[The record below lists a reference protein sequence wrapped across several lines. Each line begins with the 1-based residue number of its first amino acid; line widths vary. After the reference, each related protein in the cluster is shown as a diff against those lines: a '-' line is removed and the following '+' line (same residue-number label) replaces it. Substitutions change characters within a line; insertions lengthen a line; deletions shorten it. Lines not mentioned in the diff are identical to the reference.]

1 MQTQMTPDA
10 IERLTESELT
20 PLVNEALKNCHSV
33 LALSRSPLA
42 NSALVTPALVRD
54 EVSPTAEER
63 AHGLRLALQW
73 AVNRLAPEPSAYPFG
88 DFRPF
93 DDPAWR
99 DPRWWRYNILRHRYL
114 DPLHPDD
121 FVEGGRFTET
131 LMALTGIPSGDAFF
145 AERNRA
151 IREVAHWLHR
161 QLHSGEANQALQRLA
176 LEEVYPPLRQEATA
190 LHLMEIAA
198 TFADV
203 FPRQLLLNLAEAE
216 GLMDAS
222 HTLGGLV
229 TRRYLLSGD
238 DDANLWLSPA
248 LRDYIYAQQQPAAL
262 RQRHGRIA
270 RYYARSGDALPAA
283 HHLHAAGQYADAADT
298 LLDAAQGLIEE
309 LQIDELIPLVQHF
322 QPGQLDDERWCAL
335 QMLLADLQQMAGD
348 HEAAV
353 AACRAALKAADDPRR
368 QGEIYRRLGK
378 LYEQHNQHHAL
389 TYYQQAIERFQP
401 GDPELA
407 ELLKDRGW
415 LHILRRDWARAES
428 DLTRAL
434 QYAPADDHA
443 TIADIYDALSGLFR
457 RQQEYDIA
465 LEHARTALA
474 MREEC
479 GDPLR
484 VAKSL
489 GNLGLIY
496 GDQGDHAHAI
506 AAYEEAA
513 VTYRKLGNQ
522 ELMLLAMVNMGSEY
536 HLAGQMG
543 EAIDIYA
550 RCVQLSAEIGYAWVQ
565 IMAHSNLAE
574 AYAQLGETEAARSHW
589 EAGLVLSRQEG
600 FDDQERYFQELRQQF
615 PALRDADATLAG
627 PIHLLAAVG
636 GDDGAH
642 EPPAELDPD
651 ERAAWLLVQQAGCVT
666 TKRLMETAFISKA
679 TATRKLSGLAKR
691 GLLVRRG
698 KGRAARYTFPE
709 QPAPPVAPPV
719 APLVAV
725 SSALPDQTQAV
736 DQLRRQ
742 LAGRGDFL
750 AREYGLTG
758 LGVLTSSPGVHPAIP
773 GALNLVARF
782 GRLPDILAFFALEH
796 YLAEASGAPANLLP
810 EAALAGENQ
819 GAIRE
824 GMEWIWQSGSAKE
837 STPSPV
843 SADEPRNPAG
853 RD

>member
-1 MQTQMTPDA
+1 MQAQMTPDT
-10 IERLTESELT
+10 IERLSESEVT

-42 NSALVTPALVRD
+42 NSALVTPVLVRD
-54 EVSPTAEER
+54 RVSPTAEER
-63 AHGLRLALQW
+63 AYGLRLALQW
-73 AVNRLAPEPSAYPFG
+73 AVNKLAPEPSAYPFG
-88 DFRPF
+88 AFRPF
-93 DDPAWR
+93 DDPTWR

-151 IREVAHWLHR
+151 IREVTHWLHR
-161 QLHSGEANQALQRLA
+161 QLHSGEADQALQRLA
-176 LEEVYPPLRQEATA
+176 LQEVYPPLRREATS

-198 TFADV
+198 TFTDV
-203 FPRQLLLNLAEAE
+203 FPRQLLLDLAEAE
-216 GLMDAS
+216 GIPEATRALER
-222 HTLGGLV
+222 LV
-229 TRRYLLSGD
+229 NRRYLLSGD
-238 DDANLWLSPA
+238 DDANLWLSPV
-248 LRDYIYAQQQPAAL
+248 LRDYIYAQQQPSAT
-262 RQRHGRIA
+262 RRRHERIA
-270 RYYARSGDALPAA
+270 RYYISQGESLQAA
-283 HHLHAAGQYADAADT
+283 HHLHASGQYAGAADI
-298 LLDAAQGLIEE
+298 LLHAAQGLIEE
-309 LQIDELIPLVQHF
+309 LQINELIAMAGRF
-322 QPGQLDDERWCAL
+322 QPGELDDRRWCAI

-348 HEAAV
+348 HKAAV
-353 AACRAALKAADDPRR
+353 AACRTALKTTDDPHR

-389 TYYQQAIERFQP
+389 TYYQQAIDRFQP

-407 ELLKDRGW
+407 EALKDRGW

-434 QYAPADDHA
+434 QYAPGDDHA

-465 LEHARTALA
+465 LDHARTALA

-513 VTYRKLGNQ
+513 VTYRKLANQ
-522 ELMLLAMVNMGSEY
+522 ELMLLAMLNIGSEH

-550 RCVQLSAEIGYAWVQ
+550 RCVQVSAEIGYAWVQ

-574 AYAQLGETEAARSHW
+574 AYAQIGEEKAARNHW
-589 EAGLVLSRQEG
+589 EAGFALSRQEG
-600 FDDQERYFQELRQQF
+600 FDDQMRYFQELRQQF
-615 PALRDADATLAG
+615 PALQEADATIAG
-627 PIHLLAAVG
+627 PIRVFATVG
-636 GDDGAH
+636 G
-642 EPPAELDPD
+642 ESEERKPSAELDPD
-651 ERAAWLLVQQAGCVT
+651 ERVAWILVQQEGYVT
-666 TKRLMETAFISKA
+666 TKRLMEEAFVSKA
-679 TATRKLSGLAKR
+679 TATRKLSGLARR
-691 GLLVRRG
+691 GLLTRRG
-698 KGRAARYTFPE
+698 KGRGVRYTFPE
-709 QPAPPVAPPV
+709 QPGPQVP
-719 APLVAV
+719 APLITTAG
-725 SSALPDQTQAV
+725 LPDQAQAV
-736 DQLRRQ
+736 ARLRRQ
-742 LAGRGDFL
+742 LAGRRGFL
-750 AREYGLTG
+750 AREYNLTG
-758 LGVLTSSPGVHPAIP
+758 LGVLTPSPGIHPALP

-782 GRLPDILAFFALEH
+782 GRLPDVIAFFELEH

-810 EAALAGENQ
+810 EAALAGVNQ
-819 GAIRE
+819 GVIRE
-824 GMEWIWQSGSAKE
+824 ETKWIWQSGSAKE

-843 SADEPRNPAG
+843 SADEPRNPV
-853 RD
+853 DKD